1 MASFESIALD
11 EGYQRVLRSELEKRC
26 AKNSRYS
33 LRAFARDLDL
43 SASHLSGIMSGR
55 YGLSREGAIS
65 ISRRIGLAAGE
76 TEIFVQSVESQH
88 ARSKV
93 LRQAASE
100 KLKSLLS
107 SSKKKTK
114 LAIKLELD
122 HFQMISDWYHF
133 AILELTYLKSFR
145 PSFDWIAKAL
155 EIHPLLAKKA
165 VERLVRLKLLKVD
178 GDRWRPSDEETETGF
193 ETPSAAIKAF
203 HSQVLERAGQALQV
217 QPLEMR
223 DFRTT
228 IFAIRKDR
236 LADAKKQLEQLH
248 REFCIEVSEDGSI
261 GKDDVYCLSSQLF
274 NLTAGRGVEK

>member
-1 MASFESIALD
+1 MASLESIPPD

-26 AKNSRYS
+26 AKNPRYS
-33 LRAFARDLDL
+33 LRAFARDLEL
-43 SASHLSGIMSGR
+43 SASHLSGILGGR
-55 YGLSREGAIS
+55 YGLSREGAVS

-88 ARSKV
+88 ARSRV
-93 LRQAASE
+93 LRQVASE
-100 KLKSLLS
+100 KLKALR
-107 SSKKKTK
+107 KKSHSTT
-114 LAIKLELD
+114 KLELD

-145 PSFDWIAKAL
+145 PTFDWIAKAL
-155 EIHPLLAKKA
+155 DIHPLLAKKA

-178 GDRWRPSDEETETGF
+178 GETWRPSDEETETGF
-193 ETPSAAIKAF
+193 ETPSAAIKNF

-236 LADAKKQLEQLH
+236 LAEAKKQIEQLH
-248 REFCIEVSEDGSI
+248 REFCIEVSEGGSI
-261 GKDDVYCLSSQLF
+261 GKDDVYCLSTQLF
-274 NLTAGRGVEK
+274 NLSAGRGVEK

>member
-1 MASFESIALD
+1 MASLESIPPD

-26 AKNSRYS
+26 AKNPRYS

-65 ISRRIGLAAGE
+65 ISRHIGLAAGE

-88 ARSKV
+88 ARSRV
-93 LRQAASE
+93 LRQVASE
-100 KLKSLLS
+100 KLKALR
-107 SSKKKTK
+107 KKSNSTT
-114 LAIKLELD
+114 KLELD

-145 PSFDWIAKAL
+145 PTFDWIAKAL

-178 GDRWRPSDEETETGF
+178 GETWRPSDEETETGF
-193 ETPSAAIKAF
+193 ETPSAAIKNF

-228 IFAIRKDR
+228 VFAIRKDR
-236 LADAKKQLEQLH
+236 LVEAKKQIEKLH
-248 REFCIEVSEDGSI
+248 REFCIEVSGDGSI
-261 GKDDVYCLSSQLF
+261 GKDDVYCLSTQLF
-274 NLTAGRGVEK
+274 NLSAGRGVEK